1 MASERANNGNQTSER
16 IKHMNK
22 ATDDQTR
29 EREKTEP
36 DKRRQARS
44 HRDYGA
50 NDNRHKVSRGYSC
63 WKRIPGGGYTEE
75 GQEERIMVQDF
86 AVQTN

>member
-36 DKRRQARS
+36 DKRRQLSEKPLRL
-44 HRDYGA
+44 
-50 NDNRHKVSRGYSC
+50 
-63 WKRIPGGGYTEE
+63 
-75 GQEERIMVQDF
+75 
-86 AVQTN
+86 